1 MHLVVDV
8 PHRLLIGSWHLH
20 QLTAFVNHRELE
32 LISIKGVVFLSDFRK
47 A

>member
-1 MHLVVDV
+1 MHLLADV
-8 PHRLLIGSWHLH
+8 LYRLLIGSWHLH

-32 LISIKGVVFLSDFRK
+32 LLSIKRVVFLSDFRK